1 MGIPRLS
8 DFRQFLQGPSQR
20 PDSDSKSC
28 FICYFAP
35 FQKCSAILDHPS
47 GRWNSAQSHCLS
59 LLGLTD
65 AALVFA
71 SGCPEPRPFAVY
83 LLLVCVC
90 VCVCVCVHMLVSQ
103 LCRLFGTSY
112 LLYPWNSP
120 RKNTELGAIS
130 SWLRDQI
137 LVSHIVGRFFTVWAT
152 REAQEC
158 LYMCKHLMWTT
169 NSLEK
174 TLMLGTTG
182 GRRRRGWQSMWWLI
196 AIINSMAV
204 SLSNFQE
211 IVKDRETWCAESM
224 GSQRVRHSWA
234 MEQQQ

>member
-1 MGIPRLS
+1 MFSYPGPPIREMEFSPIPLPLALGSHWCCSSLCLRLS
-8 DFRQFLQGPSQR
+8 R
-20 PDSDSKSC
+20 
-28 FICYFAP
+28 AP
-35 FQKCSAILDHPS
+35 ALC
-47 GRWNSAQSHCLS
+47 NVS
-59 LLGLTD
+59 LTG
-65 AALVFA
+65 
-71 SGCPEPRPFAVY
+71 
-83 LLLVCVC
+83 VCVC
-90 VCVCVCVHMLVSQ
+90 VCVCAHMLVSQ

-120 RKNTELGAIS
+120 GKNTELGAIS

-158 LYMCKHLMWTT
+158 VYMCKHLMWTT

-196 AIINSMAV
+196 AIINSMDV
-204 SLSNFQE
+204 SLSKFQE